1 MVQVIGRSKETE
13 GSRNWNST
21 QGSYGSWKSWKVL
34 ESYFGIFQDW
44 EVLEDDYKSWKF
56 LEICKLCFDHM
67 IFTDSIARGTAC
79 KAYSKNK
86 VIVDVATG

>member
-1 MVQVIGRSKETE
+1 MLFCFLTCVASVS
-13 GSRNWNST
+13 

-34 ESYFGIFQDW
+34 DFTLAFSRTG
-44 EVLEDDYKSWKF
+44 KSWKMTTGPEKSWRSV
-56 LEICKLCFDHM
+56 LRVYCFDHM
-67 IFTDSIARGTAC
+67 VFTVSIACGMAC